1 MAEAELS
8 QIELKTTLLGWRCF
22 KYYKVLLLGWSQ
34 VCLLT
39 HLASNCPSEYWLLL
53 WRVLRE
59 EVLTRL
65 AQLHYLSLRN
75 GVLRAL
81 ALFT

>member
-8 QIELKTTLLGWRCF
+8 QIGLKTTLLGWRCSM
-22 KYYKVLLLGWSQ
+22 YHKVLLLRWSQ

-39 HLASNCPSEYWLLL
+39 HLASKCPSECRLLH

-59 EVLTRL
+59 EVLTGL
-65 AQLHYLSLRN
+65 AQLHN
-75 GVLRAL
+75 CEP
-81 ALFT
+81 